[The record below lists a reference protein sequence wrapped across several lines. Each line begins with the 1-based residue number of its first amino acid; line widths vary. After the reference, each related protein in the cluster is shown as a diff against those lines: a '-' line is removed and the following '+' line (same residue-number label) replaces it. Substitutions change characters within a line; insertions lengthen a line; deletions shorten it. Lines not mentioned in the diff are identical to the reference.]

1 MDEKRRD
8 HVLLHW
14 PRRVDRGFGGY
25 PFLAMRIALPT
36 LIATL
41 AAVAIGT
48 VVANLGWS
56 FLWVVLTM
64 VGVVVVLGTAALIV
78 AMVWPES
85 RRQPAGHTVG
95 V

>member
-1 MDEKRRD
+1 MHRP
-8 HVLLHW
+8 L
-14 PRRVDRGFGGY
+14 RVDRGFGGY

-41 AAVAIGT
+41 AAAAIGA

-56 FLWVVLTM
+56 FVWVVLTM
-64 VGVVVVLGTAALIV
+64 VGVVLVLGTAASVV

-85 RRQPAGHTVG
+85 HRQAAGHTVG
-95 V
+95 A